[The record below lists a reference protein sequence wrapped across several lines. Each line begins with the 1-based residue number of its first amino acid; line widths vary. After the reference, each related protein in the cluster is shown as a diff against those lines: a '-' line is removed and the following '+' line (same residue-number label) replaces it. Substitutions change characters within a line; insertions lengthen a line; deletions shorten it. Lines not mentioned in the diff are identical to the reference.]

1 MTSTRYRR
9 YRTIAAGALLLCLT
23 SCGNTS
29 TPTFVS
35 TDVTGAQFGTTFTLT
50 DHNGSVRTLSDFKGK
65 AVVLFFG
72 YTHCPDICPA
82 TMAEIAGAMK
92 KLGKQAERVQVLFVT
107 LDPER
112 DSPAT
117 LRQYLSAFDPAF
129 LGLYGDDQATREIAS
144 EFKAFYQ
151 KQAGTSPS
159 HHTVDHSTGI
169 YIFDPL
175 GKLRLYATKGNGGDS
190 LARDIAEL
198 LRTTA

>member
-1 MTSTRYRR
+1 
-9 YRTIAAGALLLCLT
+9 
-23 SCGNTS
+23 
-29 TPTFVS
+29 
-35 TDVTGAQFGTTFTLT
+35 
-50 DHNGSVRTLSDFKGK
+50 
-65 AVVLFFG
+65 
-72 YTHCPDICPA
+72 
-82 TMAEIAGAMK
+82 MAEIAGAMK

-129 LGLYGDDQATREIAS
+129 LGLYGDGQATREIAS